1 MIAEKT
7 YVRTDELGTMRVG
20 DTRVSLD
27 SVVAGYQRGDSPEA
41 IQRSYRTLTTEAV
54 YGAIAYYLSHKAEV
68 DQYLAR
74 QEERWE
80 KRREEHERKPSPI
93 ALRIRALR
101 ERLEA
106 VANLSG
112 EAHADALAALKAEF
126 AGKVAAGE
134 LEADRID
141 GLLRLEQSMHRM
153 RDRRGGSARST
164 DPTRNP

>member
-7 YVRTDELGTMRVG
+7 YVRTDEHGTMRVG

-54 YGAIAYYLSHKAEV
+54 YGAIAYYLSHRAEV

-80 KRREEHERKPSPI
+80 KRREENERNPSPI
-93 ALRIRALR
+93 ALRIRAL
-101 ERLEA
+101 
-106 VANLSG
+106 
-112 EAHADALAALKAEF
+112 
-126 AGKVAAGE
+126 
-134 LEADRID
+134 
-141 GLLRLEQSMHRM
+141 
-153 RDRRGGSARST
+153 
-164 DPTRNP
+164 